1 MSTTRVGCGLDKQR
15 LPTGTMNTFEYIQS
29 LSEIRKGLT
38 GGELPDP
45 SWVRI
50 TTITMCS
57 KFLEDI
63 DLPKFRENFKKLETV
78 TVRRKGSKFGGF
90 EWRMADT
97 AFYNQVTIGYRDA
110 YSRKS
115 IKIFPNGSIQVAGCS
130 DLLDCRRILRQL
142 SFILKVVLGREHDI
156 PVDKVDVKMINTNFS
171 LNSSVNLNKIIV
183 ALGSSANQARI
194 NYLDERIEFME
205 SIYKERNLIGYDQDG
220 YAMEEDEG
228 IIPEKKAELNN
239 LIEERQSL
247 GEKMP
252 YGKFKVTYDPD
263 RYSAVKVKF
272 VPGEGMK
279 QVTASIFS
287 TGKIIVTGAQT
298 LTEIAQAYSILNQNL
313 RDPAIYVKTVSTPET
328 FDTILGAKFDEW
340 VRILKTKTIEESKPV
355 KRAETS
361 VNRMFTTR
369 KVKRDYANAYA
380 AFYALDS
387 PTDAEIAQFMG
398 VLENEI
404 MNLDDQDKFEDLSI
418 ELEHVQDFDENYNLN
433 ALKEIADKIKNIV

>member
-1 MSTTRVGCGLDKQR
+1 MSTLRVRFHVREVKTLTRA
-15 LPTGTMNTFEYIQS
+15 MNTFEYIRS
-29 LSEIRKGLT
+29 LSDIRKGLC
-38 GGELPDP
+38 GGEEDGLPDP

-171 LNSSVNLNKIIV
+171 LNSSVNLHKIIV
-183 ALGSSANQARI
+183 ALGSSANQG
-194 NYLDERIEFME
+194 MG
-205 SIYKERNLIGYDQDG
+205 KH
-220 YAMEEDEG
+220 
-228 IIPEKKAELNN
+228 
-239 LIEERQSL
+239 
-247 GEKMP
+247 MP

-272 VPGEGMK
+272 VPGEDMK

-313 RDPAIYVKTVSTPET
+313 RDPAIYVKTVNVAET

-340 VRILKTKTIEESKPV
+340 VAV
-355 KRAETS
+355 
-361 VNRMFTTR
+361 
-369 KVKRDYANAYA
+369 
-380 AFYALDS
+380 LDR
-387 PTDAEIAQFMG
+387 T
-398 VLENEI
+398 N
-404 MNLDDQDKFEDLSI
+404 
-418 ELEHVQDFDENYNLN
+418 
-433 ALKEIADKIKNIV
+433 KI

>member
-1 MSTTRVGCGLDKQR
+1 
-15 LPTGTMNTFEYIQS
+15 MNTFEYIQS
-29 LSEIRKGLT
+29 LSDIRKGLT

-142 SFILKVVLGREHDI
+142 SFILKVVLGSEHDI

-183 ALGSSANQARI
+183 ALGSSVK
-194 NYLDERIEFME
+194 L
-205 SIYKERNLIGYDQDG
+205 
-220 YAMEEDEG
+220 
-228 IIPEKKAELNN
+228 
-239 LIEERQSL
+239 
-247 GEKMP
+247 P

-340 VRILKTKTIEESKPV
+340 V
-355 KRAETS
+355 A
-361 VNRMFTTR
+361 
-369 KVKRDYANAYA
+369 
-380 AFYALDS
+380 
-387 PTDAEIAQFMG
+387 
-398 VLENEI
+398 VLERTN
-404 MNLDDQDKFEDLSI
+404 
-418 ELEHVQDFDENYNLN
+418 
-433 ALKEIADKIKNIV
+433 KI